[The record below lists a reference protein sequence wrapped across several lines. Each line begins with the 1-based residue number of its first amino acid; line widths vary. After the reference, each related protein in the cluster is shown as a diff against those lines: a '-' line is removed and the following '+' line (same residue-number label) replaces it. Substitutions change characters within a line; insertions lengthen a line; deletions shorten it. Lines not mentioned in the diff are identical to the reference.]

1 MYGCGEQDVG
11 VASGSGWNL
20 WVWLLGVVVRRY
32 IYRFPHTTYPYS
44 SCICSFY
51 SSIPTFCSFKKNV
64 FVLVPIH
71 FLITF
76 YVLNNY
82 FAQYKYTYGQL
93 RASHGIHMKAAHTVL
108 YMNKHTQTYASYP
121 AMDISCMSVV

>member
-1 MYGCGEQDVG
+1 MG
-11 VASGSGWNL
+11 VATVL
-20 WVWLLGVVVRRY
+20 
-32 IYRFPHTTYPYS
+32 
-44 SCICSFY
+44 FY
-51 SSIPTFCSFKKNV
+51 SSIPTCCLFF
-64 FVLVPIH
+64 FVLVSVL

-76 YVLNNY
+76 YVLNNF
-82 FAQYKYTYGQL
+82 FAQYKHTYRQL